1 MEYFNPWDY
10 SALYIKDEIWS
21 MVRISLVNNYKEK
34 MCMNI
39 IS

>member
-21 MVRISLVNNYKEK
+21 YGEDISSEQLQRKK
-34 MCMNI
+34 CA
-39 IS
+39 